1 MARTTTYYGLNISE
15 GTDPVNPLVDI
26 FPNFEDLDSD
36 LKDVSDAAV
45 GTATELTTG
54 TVHALTRSDTDRD
67 VFLFVATSNYDAGE
81 TFTLDGVQVTALT
94 PDGQPLASGSYVI
107 GSVVLCA
114 VQSTLLTVYVNPAK
128 AKDSDKLDG
137 QHGSYYA
144 TASDVT
150 DLGDTVTAISNKV
163 GSAVLTTT
171 APDCSGA
178 INELNSNLSELT
190 ESVSVN
196 VTSVATWNDV
206 LPALK
211 LACDLSKI
219 SGKSYIDAN
228 GTYYHCIK
236 KSATSALFSNDNVG
250 SSAPTYNVT
259 MVVASTG
266 QAYNILNT
274 STGAVTSGLNSAL
287 GFNGVVTLHY

>member
-15 GTDPVNPLVDI
+15 GNDPVNPLVDI

-67 VFLFVATSNYDAGE
+67 VFLFVATSNFEAGE

-94 PDGQPLASGSYVI
+94 PDGQPLATGSYVI

-114 VQSTLLTVYVNPAK
+114 LQSTLLTVYVNPAK

-137 QHGSYYA
+137 QHGTYYA

-178 INELNSNLSELT
+178 INELNSNLT
-190 ESVSVN
+190 FM
-196 VTSVATWNDV
+196 
-206 LPALK
+206 
-211 LACDLSKI
+211 I
-219 SGKSYIDAN
+219 KSYEGTTTAIGA
-228 GTYYHCIK
+228 GTYATIQLNYTRPSYYHPIGIMAFN
-236 KSATSALFSNDNVG
+236 SGNTMLEIQEISFNADYSGLSVRVG
-250 SSAPTYNVT
+250 NH
-259 MVVASTG
+259 
-266 QAYNILNT
+266 
-274 STGAVTSGLNSAL
+274 TGASRDAHPTVKVLFAKSGIVN
-287 GFNGVVTLHY
+287 YQ

>member
-1 MARTTTYYGLNISE
+1 MARQTTYYGLNISE

-171 APDCSGA
+171 APDCSSA
-178 INELNSNLSELT
+178 INELNSNLTWTDITNDCSWNSGLTFIYNKCYKRGNELRVV
-190 ESVSVN
+190 VS
-196 VTSVATWNDV
+196 
-206 LPALK
+206 
-211 LACDLSKI
+211 I
-219 SGKSYIDAN
+219 
-228 GTYYHCIK
+228 
-236 KSATSALFSNDNVG
+236 
-250 SSAPTYNVT
+250 APTGFVSG
-259 MVVASTG
+259 AS
-266 QAYNILNT
+266 
-274 STGAVTSGLNSAL
+274 
-287 GFNGVVTLHY
+287 VVTLPFASKGKAYNCGICIDGLAVPTTEGYSMTINDNEQYVVAKKSTNNAYIACTMSIAI

>member
-15 GTDPVNPLVDI
+15 GNDPVNPLVDI

-67 VFLFVATSNYDAGE
+67 VFLFVATSNFEAGE

-94 PDGQPLASGSYVI
+94 PDGQPLATGSYVI

-114 VQSTLLTVYVNPAK
+114 LQSTLLTVYVNPAK

-144 TASDVT
+144 TVSDVS
-150 DLGDTVTAISNKV
+150 DLGDTVTDISNKV

-178 INELNSNLSELT
+178 INELNTTLSALDGKFGFG
-190 ESVSVN
+190 SVVQKVDFAIVN
-196 VTSVATWNDV
+196 NIFVIQYT
-206 LPALK
+206 
-211 LACDLSKI
+211 I
-219 SGKSYIDAN
+219 
-228 GTYYHCIK
+228 
-236 KSATSALFSNDNVG
+236 SATSKWRMLLTN
-250 SSAPTYNVT
+250 TYIAFQHTEDGGTTWVDFW
-259 MVVASTG
+259 VK
-266 QAYNILNT
+266 
-274 STGAVTSGLNSAL
+274 
-287 GFNGVVTLHY
+287 

>member
-178 INELNSNLSELT
+178 INELNSNLSHKGDCVVLCNRQTSGSNIELAD
-190 ESVSVN
+190 
-196 VTSVATWNDV
+196 SVANYKLINIMLYSGQLVLASTLIPNDLYSANIPYRV
-206 LPALK
+206 MYDTNALADVT
-211 LACDLSKI
+211 LVD
-219 SGKSYIDAN
+219 N
-228 GTYYHCIK
+228 TH
-236 KSATSALFSNDNVG
+236 ATVSLVG
-250 SSAPTYNVT
+250 S
-259 MVVASTG
+259 
-266 QAYNILNT
+266 
-274 STGAVTSGLNSAL
+274 
-287 GFNGVVTLHY
+287 GVYCLVYGIK

>member
-15 GTDPVNPLVDI
+15 GNDPVNPLVDI

-67 VFLFVATSNYDAGE
+67 VFLFVATSNFEAGE
-81 TFTLDGVQVTALT
+81 TFTLDGVQVTVLT
-94 PDGQPLASGSYVI
+94 PDGQPLATGSYVI

-114 VQSTLLTVYVNPAK
+114 LQSTLLTVYVNPAK

-178 INELNSNLSELT
+178 INELNSNLSNLQLT
-190 ESVSVN
+190 YVSVMSLSNTSNHIDIMGDVSALFVELINPSGICIDSSPLLSEVTLQFHNSSNNTWREVQLSRTSISGGLRVGITSTAN
-196 VTSVATWNDV
+196 VSDCTVRV
-206 LPALK
+206 H
-211 LACDLSKI
+211 KI
-219 SGKSYIDAN
+219 SG
-228 GTYYHCIK
+228 
-236 KSATSALFSNDNVG
+236 
-250 SSAPTYNVT
+250 
-259 MVVASTG
+259 
-266 QAYNILNT
+266 
-274 STGAVTSGLNSAL
+274 
-287 GFNGVVTLHY
+287 